1 VRAKFSLPMSLQTA
15 RHLVKGTP
23 LRLQIAV
30 AAARITNRRPDAGP
44 TLRTASDAALD
55 RTS

>member
-1 VRAKFSLPMSLQTA
+1 MRAMFSLLTSLQTA
-15 RHLVKGTP
+15 RHLFKGIP